1 MTATMS
7 PPVAQPDAPVLSDEV
22 LVRCYERAAQYD
34 RDNTF
39 FAEDFQ
45 ELRDA
50 GYLTLPVPRE
60 LGGRGM
66 TLAEVAREQR
76 RLA

>member
-1 MTATMS
+1 MATI
-7 PPVAQPDAPVLSDEV
+7 APSAESVLTDEI
-22 LVRCYERAAQYD
+22 LIRCHERAPRYD

-45 ELRDA
+45 ELSDA
-50 GYLTLPVPRE
+50 GYLLLPVPTE

-66 TLAEVAREQR
+66 SLAG
-76 RLA
+76 